1 MLLAAK
7 FEYFCITYAENMR
20 ASSYCTIGCRFMF
33 DQSANASRTSST
45 RTRRRAVPV
54 SGVRCA
60 STNGASADVCTEQ
73 QIMTINGA
81 GDDVH
86 TEQIMTINEAADDV
100 HTEQTLTVN
109 RAADDVST
117 EQQISNICKGVSVV
131 LLLLSFTIKYSRMCT
146 LFTILRYLT

>member
-1 MLLAAK
+1 
-7 FEYFCITYAENMR
+7 MR
-20 ASSYCTIGCRFMF
+20 ASSYWTMGNRLVLA
-33 DQSANASRTSST
+33 QSANEGSTSST

-60 STNGASADVCTEQ
+60 STNGASAGVCTEQ

-86 TEQIMTINEAADDV
+86 TEQIMTIIEAADDV

-131 LLLLSFTIKYSRMCT
+131 LLLLSFTKKYSRMCT